1 MNIAWFA
8 VLIVI
13 AILAASEWLLRD
25 EDNDEEGTDD
35 L

>member
-13 AILAASEWLLRD
+13 LILAASECLLRD